1 MRLPWRLVERRL
13 PTNQFPVSSPGKSL
27 RAGVVRVSA
36 LGLAARTQAKHAV
49 NIGAK
54 LAVYFSGY
62 WLEHGIVEEPLPG
75 RIGGPTRARAGRRT
89 PRVRGGA
96 SRVRSRESSLAQER
110 PRSLF

>member
-75 RIGGPTRARAGRRT
+75 RYRLTDRGLVLAGGLLASEAEERAA
-89 PRVRGGA
+89 
-96 SRVRSRESSLAQER
+96 
-110 PRSLF
+110 

>member
-1 MRLPWRLVERRL
+1 M
-13 PTNQFPVSSPGKSL
+13 
-27 RAGVVRVSA
+27 RVSA

-75 RIGGPTRARAGRRT
+75 RYRWTDPGSCRPADSSRPRRSEPREVTRIVARAGAPAEPLLAAGDTALALLLLEDLRPEPVQRRRT
-89 PRVRGGA
+89 GPG
-96 SRVRSRESSLAQER
+96 
-110 PRSLF
+110 